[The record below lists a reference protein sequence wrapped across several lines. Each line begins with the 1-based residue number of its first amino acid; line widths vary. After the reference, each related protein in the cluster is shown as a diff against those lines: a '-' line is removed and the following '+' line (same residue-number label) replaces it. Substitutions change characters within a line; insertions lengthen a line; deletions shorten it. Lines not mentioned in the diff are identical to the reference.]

1 MGCRTWQ
8 EILCHYLGEIIMN
21 GRELLEKLDRA
32 INLDA
37 EVFFNTTH
45 GEFRIVDVITH
56 YQNKG
61 KHNGD

>member
-1 MGCRTWQ
+1 
-8 EILCHYLGEIIMN
+8 MN